1 MATASNSPMSPSI
14 LDRVIKV
21 IEQSA
26 DLPPGTTLDAST
38 PLIGTGLSLD
48 SINLLM
54 VLIALETEFQV
65 EISAEELVGS
75 KGLQSVGRLAE
86 LVAAKVTAAR

>member
-1 MATASNSPMSPSI
+1 MSPSI

-21 IEQSA
+21 IEQSV

-38 PLIGTGLSLD
+38 TLIGAGLSLD
-48 SINLLM
+48 SITLLM
-54 VLIALETEFQV
+54 VLIALEAEFQV
-65 EISAEELVGS
+65 EISAEELVGA

-86 LVAAKVTAAR
+86 LVETKVSASR